1 MNWKWFYPFERLN
14 VLLWPNMVQHKFRC
28 TVSVRGKRK
37 GRGEGLRLKYPSS
50 CTGRSTPKPQRTQ
63 SDKRYT
69 QSTEVRQAHVFVC
82 VCGQMGAA
90 GAWLSDQCG
99 KEQRER
105 TQAKRAFMDAQPKE
119 REYIEEGGWCHAG
132 LRRPG
137 TPIYPEEYCYE
148 M

>member
-1 MNWKWFYPFERLN
+1 
-14 VLLWPNMVQHKFRC
+14 
-28 TVSVRGKRK
+28 
-37 GRGEGLRLKYPSS
+37 
-50 CTGRSTPKPQRTQ
+50 
-63 SDKRYT
+63 
-69 QSTEVRQAHVFVC
+69 
-82 VCGQMGAA
+82 MGAA

-132 LRRPG
+132 LMRPG